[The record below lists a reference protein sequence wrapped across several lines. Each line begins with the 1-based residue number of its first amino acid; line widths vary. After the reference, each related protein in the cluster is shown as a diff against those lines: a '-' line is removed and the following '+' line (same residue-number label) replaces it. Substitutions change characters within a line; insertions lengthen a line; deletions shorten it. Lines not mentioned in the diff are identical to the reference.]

1 MDSGL
6 IPVVTELHH
15 LMKIHDPELLDQVLD
30 AWEAIQIGPIDP
42 LTLLHWLADELTP
55 EDPILDLGVE
65 VGRKGVTIPLVV
77 LLFTNLL
84 IFLCALPRIVP
95 LGMIFQAD
103 WMDPFFLVLI
113 ITVVHLEFIEWGVLP
128 LGSTRWT
135 LAMSKRLFLLFLF
148 KHGPFIIINDARCW
162 CFLV

>member
-1 MDSGL
+1 
-6 IPVVTELHH
+6 
-15 LMKIHDPELLDQVLD
+15 
-30 AWEAIQIGPIDP
+30 
-42 LTLLHWLADELTP
+42 
-55 EDPILDLGVE
+55 VE

-148 KHGPFIIINDARCW
+148 KHGPFIVINDARCW